1 VTPLVGVGRILVL
14 VTLLGAIGACAA
26 DAPASGSAPP
36 GGTTPAL
43 VGTSWIVVSVN
54 RRAPIPGAV
63 PTVTFD
69 GDRVSGSGGC
79 NQFGGSYRADTS
91 TGQLLVH
98 DLVATSVGCLQAGV
112 SGFEDV
118 FIQALGGASQVA
130 LDPTGELV
138 LSGPAGRIVL
148 VTLEHPAVGGSVG

>member
-43 VGTSWIVVSVN
+43 VGTSW
-54 RRAPIPGAV
+54 
-63 PTVTFD
+63 TVTFD